1 MNLTHATRADQ
12 KRKSALRL
20 DPEQLVRLAEALP
33 PGDAGLIRGR
43 FAEGLTYRDL
53 AHRYH
58 IDSRRAR
65 RQVARLA
72 ERLQSP
78 EFRFTL
84 LHEKKLPVRLR
95 KTAKLLFI
103 HGRSLR
109 DTARATGHSLHRVRT
124 DRATLQTLA
133 RAAG

>member
-1 MNLTHATRADQ
+1 MNLKHATRADQ
-12 KRKSALRL
+12 HRKAALRL
-20 DPEQLVRLAEALP
+20 DPERLVRLAEALP
-33 PGDAGLIRGR
+33 AGEAGLIRGR
-43 FAEGLTYRDL
+43 YAEGLTYRDL
-53 AHRYH
+53 AYRHH
-58 IDSRRAR
+58 IDPRRAR
-65 RQVARLA
+65 RRVARIV

-84 LHEKKLPVRLR
+84 LHEKQLPARLR
-95 KTAKLLFI
+95 KTAKLLFV

-109 DTARATGHSLHRVRT
+109 ETAHATGHSLHRVRT